1 MLKEM
6 EDKRKW
12 ISDKLIQYVDILFGV
27 VVGQSIIK
35 YIDLIRNPTL
45 YPFAFIALIVVI
57 ITVTLSWIGYH
68 KSLYKYPYTA
78 EILTIKR
85 VLRPFND
92 FLIVVLYTLFLF
104 KIEDFKKVPDQI
116 NIYTFILCFAGIF
129 FLYITDGFIRVK
141 EYKDHGASMLSLSTK
156 FFAAYSVLGIIYLIV
171 IKYLLSYIVII
182 NWSILLI
189 CLSLYIFYRIQRE
202 PRYPEVKSAPLI
214 VVDVD
219 GVLADQ
225 VTPIL
230 ESINKKFGSKYI
242 KSDIRS
248 WDQPLPLAKTDIKI
262 AIESSHVDPSYI
274 ASMKPIQDAQKVI
287 SELSRYFEITIAT
300 NRTPVAD
307 KPSKQ
312 WLRKN
317 NIPYDHYIN
326 TSVMGKGAA
335 KGKLLIDD
343 YPNNIVDF
351 LSAEEGRIALLF
363 SQPWNEDDQSLIGK
377 DNVYRVHGWKEVM
390 EKIRSLL

>member
-230 ESINKKFGSKYI
+230 ESHK
-242 KSDIRS
+242 
-248 WDQPLPLAKTDIKI
+248 
-262 AIESSHVDPSYI
+262 
-274 ASMKPIQDAQKVI
+274 
-287 SELSRYFEITIAT
+287 
-300 NRTPVAD
+300 
-307 KPSKQ
+307 
-312 WLRKN
+312 
-317 NIPYDHYIN
+317 
-326 TSVMGKGAA
+326 
-335 KGKLLIDD
+335 
-343 YPNNIVDF
+343 
-351 LSAEEGRIALLF
+351 
-363 SQPWNEDDQSLIGK
+363 
-377 DNVYRVHGWKEVM
+377 
-390 EKIRSLL
+390 